1 MDWTQVI
8 VAIIGTGI
16 LTTVVNA
23 IISRK
28 ERASKNT
35 GLELQNLKGLI
46 DLLTDKI
53 SELESK
59 QKSDREESHKY
70 IGALREEIL
79 DLRRQRDADAKAMLQ
94 AYRCK
99 YPEDIKDCPVI
110 KAQAEN
116 TCSGCASKSKN
127 D

>member
-1 MDWTQVI
+1 MNWTQVI

-16 LTTVVNA
+16 LTTIVNA

-35 GLELQNLKGLI
+35 SIDLQNLRGLI
-46 DLLTDKI
+46 DLLTGKI
-53 SELESK
+53 SELEGK
-59 QKSDREESHKY
+59 MKSDREETHSY
-70 IGALREEIL
+70 ITELRTEIL
-79 DLRRQRDADAKAMLQ
+79 TLRQQRDADTKAMLQ

-116 TCSGCASKSKN
+116 ACSGCSTKK

>member
-8 VAIIGTGI
+8 VAILGTGI

-35 GLELQNLKGLI
+35 SIDLQNLKGLI
-46 DLLTDKI
+46 DLLTGKI
-53 SELESK
+53 SELEGK
-59 QKSDREESHKY
+59 MKSDRDETHTY
-70 IGALREEIL
+70 ITELRTEIL
-79 DLRRQRDADAKAMLQ
+79 TLRQQRDADTKAMLQ

-116 TCSGCASKSKN
+116 TCSGCSHSN

>member
-1 MDWTQVI
+1 MNWTQVI

-16 LTTVVNA
+16 LTTIVNA

-35 GLELQNLKGLI
+35 SLDLQNLKGLI
-46 DLLTDKI
+46 DLLTEKI
-53 SELESK
+53 AELEGK
-59 QKSDREESHKY
+59 MKSDREETHSY
-70 IGALREEIL
+70 ITGLRTEVL
-79 DLRRQRDADAKAMLQ
+79 TLRQQRDADTKAMLQ

-99 YPEDIKDCPVI
+99 YPDDIKDCPVI

-116 TCSGCASKSKN
+116 TCSGCSGKN

>member
-28 ERASKNT
+28 ERASKTT

-46 DLLTDKI
+46 DMLTEKI
-53 SELESK
+53 SELETK

-70 IGALREEIL
+70 IGVLREEIL

-116 TCSGCASKSKN
+116 TCSGCPGKN